1 MTVPLSS
8 VVKHSPKPAMVIPK
22 LLYFCYFAAM
32 ASVTPF
38 LALYYKQ
45 VGLSGR
51 QIGLLASLSPL
62 VALLAAPFWGGLAD
76 ATQQHRRLLL
86 LAISCFLL
94 AVFGLS
100 FATTL
105 LWLIPLVVAFAFFSA
120 PIMPLVDNS
129 VLEALGARKQEYGK
143 QRLWGAIGWGVSA
156 ALIGSITE
164 RYGLGWAFYG
174 CILIMSVNLFGATR
188 LTISHAQI
196 GSNFWK
202 NLRYFVTS
210 WPWLIFLSTVFVNG
224 IGMSFTNNF
233 LFLYMSSLH
242 ASKTLMG
249 FALFAASLSELPAF
263 FFSDRL
269 LRRWG
274 SRGLLIAALLAQATR
289 MFAYAAMPSPW
300 FVLLIN
306 LLHGLTF
313 SAMWVAAVNYTNE
326 HAPVGLGATAQ
337 GVLSGL
343 SMGLAGMVGALIGGV
358 LYDSVGPAAMFACGG
373 VLTLLGF
380 SFFTIAGRM
389 APPTKISPEMVGV
402 GED

>member
-1 MTVPLSS
+1 MPVPFKS
-8 VVKHSPKPAMVIPK
+8 VIQASPKPSMVIPK

-32 ASVTPF
+32 ASITPF

-51 QIGLLASLSPL
+51 EIGLLASLSPL
-62 VALLAAPFWGGLAD
+62 VALLAAPFWGGVAD

-86 LAISCFLL
+86 LAISCFLF

-129 VLEALGARKQEYGK
+129 VLEILGPRKQEYGK
-143 QRLWGAIGWGVSA
+143 QRLWGAIGWGIAA

-164 RYGLGWAFYG
+164 RYGLSWAFYG
-174 CILIMSVNLFGATR
+174 CLLIMSVNLFGATR
-188 LTISHAQI
+188 LTISHAKL

-210 WPWLIFLSTVFVNG
+210 WPWLIFLITIFVNG

-263 FFSDRL
+263 FFADRL

-274 SRGLLIAALLAQATR
+274 SRGLLIAALLAQAAR

-313 SAMWVAAVNYTNE
+313 STMWVAAVNYTNE
-326 HAPVGLGATAQ
+326 HAPAGLGATAQ

-358 LYDSVGPAAMFACGG
+358 LYDSVGPATMFGCGG
-373 VLTLLGF
+373 VLTLLGL

-389 APPTKISPEMVGV
+389 APPAKISQHS
-402 GED
+402 